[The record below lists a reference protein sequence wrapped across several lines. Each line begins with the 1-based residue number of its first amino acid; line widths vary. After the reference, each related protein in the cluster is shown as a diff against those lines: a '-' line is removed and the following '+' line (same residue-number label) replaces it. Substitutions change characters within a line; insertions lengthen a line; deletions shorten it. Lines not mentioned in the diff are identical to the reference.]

1 MFISVKVAGL
11 EALWLPWRQ
20 TSQQQFKHVQE
31 KTQTKITIPK
41 INSNLFRVVQNSLV
55 PRRAWDKFLHP
66 WESQRG

>member
-1 MFISVKVAGL
+1 MRCPSVQKQQYLGRQRQKISMCYIFL
-11 EALWLPWRQ
+11 Y
-20 TSQQQFKHVQE
+20 
-31 KTQTKITIPK
+31 IIK